1 MAEDLCAR
9 AYEGAEESRV
19 TGPTENIGL
28 NLKLVVKVR
37 KTWHTRRRH
46 WRGDEDGSVRT
57 KIVCRVRGG

>member
-1 MAEDLCAR
+1 MLNARVAEDLCAG

-37 KTWHTRRRH
+37 ETMAHTQAALAATRI
-46 WRGDEDGSVRT
+46 E
-57 KIVCRVRGG
+57 VCE